1 MRRFEPGT
9 QVKIVKNEFSA
20 LVGRVVTVCAQ
31 QDSPDR
37 VRVSHAGKWQGYFAP
52 DELAELDPP
61 EAAEADEADDFEVL
75 REFLAL
81 PQRAEPVLEKFAAL
95 PGAVKKTGGELEGFV
110 YVPATR
116 KNAVL
121 LVAHADTVADDSG
134 GVELDENEE
143 TIRNKRGILGADDR
157 AGCAMLRQLRDT
169 GHGLLVTDGEEYGS
183 FGVAFLATKFPELYD
198 EINRRHRFMIQI
210 DRRGSCDFKCYNVGT
225 KEFRAYIKSM
235 THFVEPDRSRSTDIA
250 YLCRDICGVNLS
262 CGYYN
267 EHTPDEYLVK
277 AEWRHTLQLLRS
289 WLSTEN
295 LPQFRRTPAW
305 HADALQSRTSAW

>member
-1 MRRFEPGT
+1 MVCFEPGT

-20 LVGRVVTVCAQ
+20 LIGRIVTVCPQ
-31 QDSPDR
+31 QDRPDR
-37 VRVSHAGKWQGYFAP
+37 VRVSYAGKWPGYFAP
-52 DELAELDPP
+52 DELAELAPT
-61 EAAEADEADDFEVL
+61 EADDFEAL

-121 LVAHADTVADDSG
+121 LVAHADTVADESTE
-134 GVELDENEE
+134 VALDENEE
-143 TIRNKRGILGADDR
+143 TIRNQRGILGADDR
-157 AGCAMLRQLRDT
+157 AGCAMLWQLWNT
-169 GHGLLVTDGEEYGS
+169 GHGLLVTDGEERG
-183 FGVAFLATKFPELYD
+183 GLGTAFLATAFPGLYD
-198 EINRRHRFMIQI
+198 EINRRHQFMIQI

-225 KEFRAYIKSM
+225 MEFRAYVGRM
-235 THFVEPDRSRSTDIA
+235 TRFAEPDRRSFTDIVG
-250 YLCRDICGVNLS
+250 LCRDICGVNLS

-277 AEWRHTLQLLRS
+277 AEWHHTLQLLRS
-289 WLSTEN
+289 WLSADD
-295 LPQFRRTPAW
+295 LPRFPLRRPPA
-305 HADALQSRTSAW
+305 SR